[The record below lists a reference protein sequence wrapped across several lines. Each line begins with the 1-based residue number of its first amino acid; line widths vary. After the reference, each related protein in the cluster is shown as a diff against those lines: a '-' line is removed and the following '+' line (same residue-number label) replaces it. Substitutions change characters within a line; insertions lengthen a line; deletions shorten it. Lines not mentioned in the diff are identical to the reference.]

1 MSNMPNTTTSSTT
14 SRPSSGPPVD
24 PGVAG
29 RLIGV
34 LMLAAFG
41 LYGSGALLIDQPI
54 GRVLVLLN
62 SVAVWTIGL
71 VAYST
76 LRERDPV
83 TGQVYLATRLIEG
96 ILLLVGTVAA
106 ALPNGQSA
114 NDVAFL
120 AGMAALGTGSM
131 VVFRRLTDIGW
142 VPSWLGWWGVIG
154 YAATVLGCAA
164 NLLELAPVEWFL
176 PLGSAF
182 EVFIG
187 LLLGVRGGFP
197 IGVRSQPQGSP
208 RG

>member
-1 MSNMPNTTTSSTT
+1 MSNLSNTTTNSTT
-14 SRPSSGPPVD
+14 SRPRSGPPMD
-24 PGVAG
+24 PDVAG

-41 LYGSGALLIDQPI
+41 LYGSGALMIDQPV

-62 SVAVWTIGL
+62 SFAVWTIGL
-71 VAYST
+71 VAYMT
-76 LRERDPV
+76 LRDRDPV
-83 TGQVYLATRLIEG
+83 TGQVYLATRLVEG

-106 ALPNGQSA
+106 ALPHGQAA

-120 AGMAALGTGSM
+120 AGMAALGAGSM
-131 VVFRRLTDIGW
+131 VVFRRLIVIGW

-164 NLLELAPVEWFL
+164 DLLELAPVEWFL

-182 EVFIG
+182 EIFIG
-187 LLLGVRGGFP
+187 LLLWVRGGFP
-197 IGVRSQPQGSP
+197 IGVRSQYQGSA